1 MTTPINNA
9 VRLLNNLRGL
19 AATWLIT
26 GGSSAAM
33 AGTPSVILE
42 PTATAAVPALTPLM
56 LALSGTLLAV
66 IALRALRRHS
76 VARRVIPVTVLAVGV
91 GVASFH
97 QMPTQAVNPGLVFS
111 VDAAECRLNEVVI
124 KIVDPS
130 EMTREPETES
140 DNTIDNTCPVDLT
153 ITEYVNFPCSGELFN
168 DNGSPVGTVI
178 PAGEDRP
185 IAFCDL
191 SNEMVLDELPDI
203 G

>member
-1 MTTPINNA
+1 
-9 VRLLNNLRGL
+9 
-19 AATWLIT
+19 
-26 GGSSAAM
+26 
-33 AGTPSVILE
+33 
-42 PTATAAVPALTPLM
+42 
-56 LALSGTLLAV
+56 
-66 IALRALRRHS
+66 
-76 VARRVIPVTVLAVGV
+76 
-91 GVASFH
+91 
-97 QMPTQAVNPGLVFS
+97 
-111 VDAAECRLNEVVI
+111 
-124 KIVDPS
+124 
-130 EMTREPETES
+130 MTREPETES